1 MRRGTIHN
9 LLAKQ
14 KVNVCA
20 KLFSQ
25 DRGRRTECNNDMSV
39 RPQDPPMLA
48 LSLQATVLSH
58 ARLREAATALASE
71 IASARGCSRVSVGF
85 VVNGFTA
92 LVAVSHGGNEGLGGR
107 AFASLAAAMDEA
119 VAQGASVRWPAD
131 GAPAIRLAHS
141 RLATGSVGGAATVPI
156 VYIGEAVGAVT
167 CEWSACPP
175 GFPLL
180 VQELENL
187 VSLAGPV
194 LYLMHQ
200 REAPLGR
207 RLADVLRRSGRRL
220 RSPDGARTRIA
231 LALASLAVLALL
243 ALPVAHRVG
252 GRAQIE
258 GEQQRALVAP
268 VDGFLKAAHAR
279 PGDRVK
285 AGQLLVEMADQD
297 LALQRR
303 KWASDL
309 GQQENAYASAVAR
322 ADRAAM
328 VIALARADEARAHLE
343 LVEAELARS
352 RILAPFD
359 GIVVDGDLSQ
369 SLGAPVERGKPL
381 MVMAPL
387 ERYRVVV
394 QVDERDIADVKTGQ
408 QGTLALSALPWDT
421 LPIRVTRITP
431 VAHAVEGRNVFD
443 VETDIA
449 ADAARIRP
457 GLEGVAKITVGEAPL
472 AWVWSHRLVDW
483 VRLTVWGWLP

>member
-1 MRRGTIHN
+1 
-9 LLAKQ
+9 
-14 KVNVCA
+14 
-20 KLFSQ
+20 
-25 DRGRRTECNNDMSV
+25 
-39 RPQDPPMLA
+39 MLA

-58 ARLREAATALASE
+58 ARLREAATAFASE
-71 IASARGCSRVSVGF
+71 IASARGCTRVSVGF
-85 VVNGFTA
+85 LVNGCIT
-92 LVAVSHGGNEGLGGR
+92 LVAVSHGSDEGLGGK
-107 AFASLAAAMDEA
+107 AFANLAAAMDEA

-141 RLATGSVGGAATVPI
+141 RLATGAVGGVATVPI
-156 VYIGEAVGAVT
+156 VYIGEAIGAVT
-167 CEWSACPP
+167 CEWSTCPP
-175 GFPLL
+175 GLALL

-207 RLADVLRRSGRRL
+207 RVAHALRRSGRRL
-220 RSPDGARTRIA
+220 RSAEGARLRIA
-231 LALASLAVLALL
+231 VALALL
-243 ALPVAHRVG
+243 AAVALLAWPAAYRVG
-252 GRAQIE
+252 GRAHIE
-258 GEQQRALVAP
+258 GEQQRSLVAP
-268 VDGFLKAAHAR
+268 ADGFLKAAHVR
-279 PGDRVK
+279 PGDHVK
-285 AGQLLVEMADQD
+285 AGQVLVEMADQD

-303 KWASDL
+303 KWTSDL

-328 VIALARADEARAHLE
+328 VIALARADEARTHLE
-343 LVEAELARS
+343 LVDAELARS

-408 QGTLALSALPWDT
+408 QGSLALSALPWDA

-431 VAHAVEGRNVFD
+431 VAHAVDGRNVFD
-443 VETDIA
+443 VETDIT
-449 ADAARIRP
+449 ADATRIRP
-457 GLEGVAKITVGEAPL
+457 GLEGVAKITVGQAPL
-472 AWVWSHRLVDW
+472 AWVGSHRLVEW
-483 VRLTVWGWLP
+483 VRLAVWGWLP